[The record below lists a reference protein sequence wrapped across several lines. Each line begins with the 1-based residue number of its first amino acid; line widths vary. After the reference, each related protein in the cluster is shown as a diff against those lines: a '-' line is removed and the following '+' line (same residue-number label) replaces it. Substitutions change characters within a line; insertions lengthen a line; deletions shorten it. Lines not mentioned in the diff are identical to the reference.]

1 MGATRKSSCRWKKQ
15 DWNPS
20 LSAWP
25 QRILIADKSAAWWQ
39 PFPTASNLQGP
50 VDCHFFQSAWE
61 RWPWRK
67 HQAFWKDSMGQSLR
81 SSFLNYLELSWTHF
95 CMFFVSYLWHSKR
108 LSSLEYQN
116 QQRCSST
123 CLPELHLALP
133 DFWLSTW
140 QWSLKEPT
148 PAFKGSLK
156 WSKWSECLHLEEV
169 WTCQNRYN
177 TTGMLWCFVAT
188 THPLSEAK
196 CPMASCWISSLR
208 FRFLAPLWSCHCE
221 HKSHVARWIKSDK
234 NSTWD

>member
-1 MGATRKSSCRWKKQ
+1 
-15 DWNPS
+15 
-20 LSAWP
+20 
-25 QRILIADKSAAWWQ
+25 
-39 PFPTASNLQGP
+39 
-50 VDCHFFQSAWE
+50 
-61 RWPWRK
+61 
-67 HQAFWKDSMGQSLR
+67 
-81 SSFLNYLELSWTHF
+81 
-95 CMFFVSYLWHSKR
+95 
-108 LSSLEYQN
+108 
-116 QQRCSST
+116 
-123 CLPELHLALP
+123 
-133 DFWLSTW
+133 
-140 QWSLKEPT
+140 LKEPT

-221 HKSHVARWIKSDK
+221 HKSHVARWIKNDK